1 MGIYRFKG
9 VAGVEDDIYSPTQV
23 KAIRMAK
30 ENAVESV
37 STKVSKKELEKMRII
52 ANLPNKNIDKDTI
65 IREFITR
72 ILNGK

>member
-9 VAGVEDDIYSPTQV
+9 VAGVEDSVYSPTQM

-30 ENAVESV
+30 DSALELV
-37 STKVSKKELEKMRII
+37 STKVSKKELARMRAI
-52 ANLPNKNIDKDTI
+52 ASLPNDIDNETI

-72 ILNGK
+72 VLDGK

>member
-9 VAGVEDDIYSPTQV
+9 VAGVEDNVYSPNQI

-30 ENAVESV
+30 DNALELV
-37 STKVSKKELEKMRII
+37 STKVSKKELNKMRDI
-52 ANLPNKNIDKDTI
+52 ANLPNDIDKETI

-72 ILNGK
+72 VLNGK

>member
-9 VAGVEDDIYSPTQV
+9 VAGVEDSVYSPTQM

-30 ENAVESV
+30 DSALELI
-37 STKVSKKELEKMRII
+37 STKVSKKELNRMRDI
-52 ANLPNKNIDKDTI
+52 ANLPRDIDNETI

-72 ILNGK
+72 VLDGK

>member
-9 VAGVEDDIYSPTQV
+9 VAGVEDNVYSPTQI

-30 ENAVESV
+30 DNALELV
-37 STKVSKKELEKMRII
+37 STKVSKKELNKMRDI
-52 ANLPNKNIDKDTI
+52 ANLPNDIDKETI

-72 ILNGK
+72 VLNGK